1 MLRRNLQYSEI
12 LQAAEGVV
20 KDCLDFVVLQ
30 VEFFQLRKLSESICV
45 QFRYFVRRD
54 VSEKLGQLQTA
65 FIKLT
70 ESSNFSY
77 TSMAL

>member
-20 KDCLDFVVLQ
+20 KDSLDFVVLQ

-45 QFRYFVRRD
+45 QFRYLVRRD
-54 VSEKLGQLQTA
+54 VSEKLGERQTA

-70 ESSNFSY
+70 ESSSFLYIS
-77 TSMAL
+77 TAL